1 MHFAMF
7 PWFAMRR
14 QGVEKWLLC
23 PVNAI
28 YKDVKTIVRVGDGF
42 SEEFDVVVGV
52 HHDSVLSQLLL
63 IIV

>member
-1 MHFAMF
+1 M
-7 PWFAMRR
+7 
-14 QGVEKWLLC
+14 
-23 PVNAI
+23 

-52 HHDSVLSQLLL
+52 QHDSVLSQLLL